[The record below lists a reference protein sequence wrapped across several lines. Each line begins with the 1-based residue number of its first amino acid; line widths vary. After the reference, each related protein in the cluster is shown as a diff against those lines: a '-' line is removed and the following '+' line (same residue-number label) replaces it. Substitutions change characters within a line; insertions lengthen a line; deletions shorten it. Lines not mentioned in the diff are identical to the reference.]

1 MKRIDYGSDV
11 TVLENRAAAQPRS
24 AYGGSHHGKGQV
36 IGANHLVREQQAK
49 QRINPSQE
57 AVTEI
62 RFLPRLHRV
71 DVRGPE
77 EVNARESRR
86 E

>member
-1 MKRIDYGSDV
+1 MKRLDYGSDV

-24 AYGGSHHGKGQV
+24 AYGGGHHGQCQV

-62 RFLPRLHRV
+62 RLLPGLHGV
-71 DVRGPE
+71 DVRRPE
-77 EVNARESRR
+77 DVNVRESRR